1 MIEYLLTIIALS
13 QLTNIL
19 IDSPIAL
26 KVKQSLRIDH
36 NEFLNV
42 LFNCPVCLGFWVGT
56 IFMVL
61 ASSIASIA
69 LYTPLLVSFLS
80 KIIYKYL

>member
-13 QLTNIL
+13 QITNIL

-42 LFNCPVCLGFWVGT
+42 LFNCPVCLGFWVGV
-56 IFMVL
+56 IFMVY
-61 ASSIASIA
+61 IPSIA

>member
-13 QLTNIL
+13 QITNIL

-26 KVKQSLRIDH
+26 KVKQSLRIDN
-36 NEFLNV
+36 NEFLNI
-42 LFNCPVCLGFWVGT
+42 LFNCPVCLGFWVGV
-56 IFMVL
+56 IFMIL
-61 ASSIASIA
+61 SPSIA